1 MKMPWTRS
9 TDDTALH
16 GALRAALRPLPGAA
30 AADPG
35 LLQLLAPAR
44 LALLGEASHGT
55 HEFYAERA
63 ELTKRLV
70 AECGYTAVV
79 AEADWPD
86 ALRVNRYVRGRSDD
100 ADAGAA
106 LSGFERFPTWLWR
119 NTVVRDFV
127 EWLREYNRG
136 QPASRQ
142 AGFYGMDLYSL
153 HASIRAVLDYLDR
166 EDPEAAQRARS
177 RYACFDHHGEDSQ
190 AYGYA
195 ASFGMK
201 ASCEDEVV
209 QQLREMNR
217 RAAAALPAG
226 STALDEEFYAQQNA
240 RLVRNAE
247 EYYRTMFHG
256 RVSSWNLRDS
266 HMVETLQALEKHLAR
281 RHAMP
286 PKLVVWAHNSHLGDA
301 SATEMGDQGEWNVG
315 QLVRDRWGG
324 DAVLV
329 GFSTDHGTVTAA
341 SDWDAPGLRKRVRPG
356 LQGSYERL
364 FHECGEPRFWLPLRA
379 ADAALAQALKER
391 RLQRAIGVIYRP
403 ETERQS
409 HYFYTRLAE
418 QFDAMVHIDETRALQ
433 PLVPEPQWHAE
444 EPAETYPTG
453 L

>member
-1 MKMPWTRS
+1 MKAPWTR
-9 TDDTALH
+9 TDDETRVQA
-16 GALRAALRPLPGAA
+16 GLRRALRPLRGSA
-30 AADPG
+30 AADSD
-35 LLQLLAPAR
+35 LLHLLAPAR

-55 HEFYAERA
+55 HEFYLERA
-63 ELTKRLV
+63 ELTKRLITDH
-70 AECGYTAVV
+70 GYTAVV

-86 ALRVNRYVRGRSDD
+86 AWRVNRYVRGQSDD
-100 ADAGAA
+100 ADAATA
-106 LSGFERFPTWLWR
+106 LSGFARFPTWMWR

-127 EWLREYNRG
+127 EWLREFNRG

-153 HASIRAVLDYLDR
+153 YASMRAVLDYLDR
-166 EDPEAAQRARS
+166 EDPEAARRARS

-195 ASFGMK
+195 ASFGLK
-201 ASCEDEVV
+201 ASCEDEVI

-217 RAAAALPAG
+217 RLAEQLPAG
-226 STALDEEFYAQQNA
+226 SRALDEEFYAQQNA

-266 HMVETLQALEKHLAR
+266 HMVETLQALERHLSRLAG
-281 RHAMP
+281 P
-286 PKLVVWAHNSHLGDA
+286 PKMAVWAHNSHLGDA
-301 SATEMGDQGEWNVG
+301 SATEMGDRGEWNVG
-315 QLVRDRWGG
+315 QLARDRWNG

-341 SDWDAPGLRKRVRPG
+341 SDWDAPGFRKRVRPG
-356 LQGSYERL
+356 LEGSYERL
-364 FHECGEPRFWLPLRA
+364 FHGCGEERFWLRLRDDPA
-379 ADAALAQALKER
+379 MSELLQAR

-403 ETERQS
+403 ETERLS
-409 HYFYTRLAE
+409 HYFHTRLAQ
-418 QFDAMVHIDETRALQ
+418 QFDAMIHIDATRALE
-433 PLVPEPQWHAE
+433 PLVPEPEWHGE
-444 EPAETYPTG
+444 EPAETYPSG